1 MLSYAS
7 FLVLSILVETNVFFP
22 VNLPTCVVHWPTDL
36 FYFLE
41 RRVPTK
47 FNKKVALWLRVFHLC
62 PGTIILLQLY
72 LLYLLMRNLW
82 STQFFNLFNHYKQVF
97 LLELYHRVKGFK
109 CPLTNHWTKNV
120 PIYYFGWTWNCTY
133 KYYSIL
139 DYIYPVCLF
148 LIGFLAD

>member
-1 MLSYAS
+1 MCRTLTDR
-7 FLVLSILVETNVFFP
+7 LVLFSRTTSSNQVQQKSGSLT
-22 VNLPTCVVHWPTDL
+22 
-36 FYFLE
+36 
-41 RRVPTK
+41 
-47 FNKKVALWLRVFHLC
+47 AGFHLC